1 MSNARVRKVR
11 RMTRF
16 RAKRT
21 RQRLAVVGSAALV
34 LAVTEAISTA
44 SLNGVDLAAAAVTRA
59 QSVADL
65 LAQRSPGERTAAQL
79 TKTKHKYSRV
89 LAERGGPPPILPVP
103 AANVLLPAAPATLIP
118 EAFPPL

>member
-21 RQRLAVVGSAALV
+21 PQRLAVVGSAALV

-89 LAERGGPPPILPVP
+89 LAERTSPEAAPPLPAP
-103 AANVLLPAAPATLIP
+103 AAEVLLPAAA
-118 EAFPPL
+118 PP